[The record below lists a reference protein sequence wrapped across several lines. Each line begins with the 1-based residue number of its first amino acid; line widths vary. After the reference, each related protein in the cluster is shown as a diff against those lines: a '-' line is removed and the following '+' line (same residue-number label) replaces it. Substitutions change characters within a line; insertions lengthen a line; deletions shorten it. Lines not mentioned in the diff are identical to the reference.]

1 MARVVL
7 WGVVQVGTIPAVK
20 KVAIGGRFLLTG
32 GTIIWYNGGLDFG
45 GWGVCAKKSVAI
57 FSTNWPIGK
66 ILVVSTKTLH
76 YSKILHIP
84 SVEFFFCVVSRRGWG
99 LF

>member
-20 KVAIGGRFLLTG
+20 KVAIGGRFLLTE

-45 GWGVCAKKSVAI
+45 GWGANAKK
-57 FSTNWPIGK
+57 
-66 ILVVSTKTLH
+66 
-76 YSKILHIP
+76 Y
-84 SVEFFFCVVSRRGWG
+84 FFQKNE
-99 LF
+99 